1 MSHIRRW
8 LRWPLARRA
17 LAVEGAG
24 LALATAGLHQ
34 MYEPA
39 AFVFAG
45 AALVFIAQGLE
56 RRE

>member
-8 LRWPLARRA
+8 LRWPLADRA

-24 LALATAGLHQ
+24 LTLVTAGLYQ

-45 AALVFIAQGLE
+45 VALVFIAQGVE
-56 RRE
+56 RNG

>member
-8 LRWPLARRA
+8 LRWPLVGRA

-24 LALATAGLHQ
+24 FVLVTAGLHQ
-34 MYEPA
+34 MYEPV

-45 AALVFIAQGLE
+45 VALVFIAQGLE
-56 RRE
+56 RRQ